1 MQGWIA
7 YLRFVF
13 IYMRSW
19 EIVLSIIMPA
29 TLEGLYPVPMKI
41 WPGPMKIWS
50 QSAGSAHLN
59 ATSNIKCHPMTNC
72 MCTIRNIKSKCWW
85 PIENEPQRSNLL
97 NSRWQ
102 LRGSVTNSFLA
113 FFTTPRPMFE
123 KYVHIDCIPW
133 GYPNSNTLVTKVTK
147 TTKPVLFETPESINP
162 VLKSK
167 PDAPKHNCS
176 KAYTVTD
183 PTTNHPNRMQPPL
196 DRHWD
201 IPQPKYQLRRPLS
214 NSRLLKYIFSQILY
228 QRDDK
233 YKYFTLRTKCC
244 LIHRN
249 CRAFDKWFS
258 I

>member
-113 FFTTPRPMFE
+113 FFYHSKADVWEVCPYRLHSMRLPKFQYLGNKSNKNHKTCVIWNPRVYKPGV
-123 KYVHIDCIPW
+123 KIQTRC
-133 GYPNSNTLVTKVTK
+133 TKAQ
-147 TTKPVLFETPESINP
+147 LFESIYCHRPNHQPPESH
-162 VLKSK
+162 
-167 PDAPKHNCS
+167 A
-176 KAYTVTD
+176 T
-183 PTTNHPNRMQPPL
+183 PP
-196 DRHWD
+196 WS
-201 IPQPKYQLRRPLS
+201 PLRYPSTQVSASQAIVKLQAIEIYILS
-214 NSRLLKYIFSQILY
+214 NIVPTRWQI
-228 QRDDK
+228 
-233 YKYFTLRTKCC
+233 
-244 LIHRN
+244 
-249 CRAFDKWFS
+249 
-258 I
+258 